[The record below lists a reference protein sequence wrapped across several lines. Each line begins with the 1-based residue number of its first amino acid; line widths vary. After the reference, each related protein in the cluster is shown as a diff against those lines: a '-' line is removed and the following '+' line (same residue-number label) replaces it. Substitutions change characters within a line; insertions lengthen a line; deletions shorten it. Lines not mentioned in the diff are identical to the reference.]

1 MNTDPPDPRLHALV
15 EGIVRIAGGDLTTR
29 IPHSGARDD
38 VAAVIAGINLMA
50 DDLQTIYQELEER
63 VESRTAML
71 REAQVELERMALT
84 DPLTQLA
91 NRTALNSVLSHALA
105 ETSRG
110 EMPPALLVLDL
121 DSFKGINDTLGHSA
135 GDDVLRVISRRL
147 QDAVRETDTVARLG
161 GDEFA
166 VMLPKSN
173 LVRARRVANRIL
185 KALGESL
192 EIGDLRITCGTSI
205 GLRVAEPGQSVD
217 DLVMEADTAMYAAKA
232 QPHSSIKVFE
242 PALLYA
248 RRLQSVMITE
258 MREAILQDQLTL
270 HYQPVVELSTGR
282 IEGVEALVRWNHPER
297 GLLMPDSFIPLAE
310 ETGMIV
316 DLGHWVLRNAV
327 RQLRRWQQDLSVDA
341 NFNVRVNIS
350 TTELQNLDLIDHVR
364 DILRETGVD
373 AANLI
378 VELTES
384 MAVNGGDVDKYSL
397 SGLRRLG
404 VQLEIDDFG
413 TGYSSISYLRK
424 LPVNVVKIDKS
435 LIDGLGTDVE
445 QSTFVEAV
453 LHLIHACGLK
463 AVAEGIE
470 TAEQAAEL
478 LRLGCSSGQGYYFG
492 RPVPAS
498 EIEAMIGHGE
508 PVSTAATTKTVGAGI
523 RHPPFL
529 NAVSASSSEW
539 CSATIRQPRPS
550 PDPSFPVPRLQQTRK
565 GPRPPA
571 RRRRGVL
578 RGSSS

>member
-1 MNTDPPDPRLHALV
+1 M
-15 EGIVRIAGGDLTTR
+15 EGIVRIASGDLSTR

-71 REAQVELERMALT
+71 RQAQVELERMALT

-110 EMPPALLVLDL
+110 EMPPALLILDL

-135 GDDVLRVISRRL
+135 GDDVLRVIARRL
-147 QDAVRETDTVARLG
+147 QDAVRVTDTVARLG

-185 KALGESL
+185 KALSEPL
-192 EIGDLRITCGTSI
+192 EIGDLRVTCGTSI
-205 GLRVAEPGQSVD
+205 GVRVAEPGQSAD

-232 QPHSSIKVFE
+232 QPHSGIKIFE

-248 RRLQSVMITE
+248 RRLQSLMVTE
-258 MREAILQDQLTL
+258 MREAIRQDQLTL
-270 HYQPVVELSTGR
+270 HFQPVVELATGR

-297 GLLMPDSFIPLAE
+297 GLLMPDQFIPLAE

-316 DLGHWVLRNAV
+316 ELGHWVLRNAV
-327 RQLRRWQQDLSVDA
+327 RQLRDWQERLPLDGEFS
-341 NFNVRVNIS
+341 VRVNIS
-350 TTELQNLDLIDHVR
+350 TTELQNLELIEHVQ

-378 VELTES
+378 IELTES
-384 MAVNGGDVDKYSL
+384 MAVTGGDVDKYSL
-397 SGLRRLG
+397 SGLRQLG

-413 TGYSSISYLRK
+413 TGYSSISYLRR

-435 LIDGLGTDVE
+435 LIDGLGTDEE
-445 QSTFVEAV
+445 QGGFVEAV

-470 TAEQAAEL
+470 TAEQAEEL
-478 LRLGCSSGQGYYFG
+478 VRLGCGSGQGYYFG
-492 RPVPAS
+492 RPAPAEAVEALIS
-498 EIEAMIGHGE
+498 EG
-508 PVSTAATTKTVGAGI
+508 
-523 RHPPFL
+523 R
-529 NAVSASSSEW
+529 AVS
-539 CSATIRQPRPS
+539 Q
-550 PDPSFPVPRLQQTRK
+550 
-565 GPRPPA
+565 
-571 RRRRGVL
+571 
-578 RGSSS
+578 

>member
-110 EMPPALLVLDL
+110 ELPPALLVLDL

-147 QDAVRETDTVARLG
+147 QQAVRDTDTVARLG

-258 MREAILQDQLTL
+258 LREAIRQDQLTL
-270 HYQPVVELSTGR
+270 HYQPVVELATGR

-327 RQLRRWQQDLSVDA
+327 RQLRRWQQELNVDDS
-341 NFNVRVNIS
+341 FNVRVNIS

-384 MAVNGGDVDKYSL
+384 MAVNGGDVDQYSL

-435 LIDGLGTDVE
+435 LIAGLGSDEE
-445 QSTFVEAV
+445 QSNFVAAV
-453 LHLIHACGLK
+453 LHLIDACGLT

-478 LRLGCSSGQGYYFG
+478 VRLGCASGQGYYFS
-492 RPVPAS
+492 RPVPAAQ
-498 EIEAMIGHGE
+498 IEALISPGAPGSRRRCPHCFVGSCSRFKQE
-508 PVSTAATTKTVGAGI
+508 RRVSEVAFQY
-523 RHPPFL
+523 PPF
-529 NAVSASSSEW
+529 
-539 CSATIRQPRPS
+539 PS
-550 PDPSFPVPRLQQTRK
+550 
-565 GPRPPA
+565 
-571 RRRRGVL
+571 L
-578 RGSSS
+578 R

>member
-1 MNTDPPDPRLHALV
+1 MKSDVPDPRLHTLV
-15 EGIVRIAGGDLTTR
+15 EGIVRIASGDLSTR

-91 NRTALNSVLSHALA
+91 NRTALNSALTHALA

-110 EMPPALLVLDL
+110 EAPPALLILDL

-135 GDDVLRVISRRL
+135 GDDVLRVIARRL
-147 QDAVRETDTVARLG
+147 QDAVRVTDTVARLG

-185 KALGESL
+185 KALSESL

-205 GLRVAEPGQSVD
+205 GVRVAEPGQSVD

-232 QPHSSIKVFE
+232 QPHSGIKIFE

-248 RRLQSVMITE
+248 RRLQSLMVTE

-270 HYQPVVELSTGR
+270 HYQPVVELATGR

-297 GLLMPDSFIPLAE
+297 GLLMPDQFIPLAE

-316 DLGHWVLRNAV
+316 ELGHWVLRNAV
-327 RQLRRWQQDLSVDA
+327 RQLRDWQDRLPLEHDFS
-341 NFNVRVNIS
+341 VRVNIS
-350 TTELQNLDLIDHVR
+350 TTELQNLELIEHVQ

-373 AANLI
+373 ASNLI
-378 VELTES
+378 IELTES
-384 MAVNGGDVDKYSL
+384 MAVTGGDVDKYSL
-397 SGLRRLG
+397 SGLRQLG

-413 TGYSSISYLRK
+413 TGYSSISYLRR
-424 LPVNVVKIDKS
+424 LPVNVVKIDRS
-435 LIDGLGTDVE
+435 LIAGLGTDEE
-445 QSTFVEAV
+445 QGRFVEAV
-453 LHLIHACGLK
+453 LHLIHACGLT

-470 TAEQAAEL
+470 TAEQAEEL
-478 LRLGCSSGQGYYFG
+478 VRLGCGSGQGYYFG
-492 RPVPAS
+492 RPAPAEAVEETLTQWNVLS
-498 EIEAMIGHGE
+498 E
-508 PVSTAATTKTVGAGI
+508 
-523 RHPPFL
+523 
-529 NAVSASSSEW
+529 
-539 CSATIRQPRPS
+539 
-550 PDPSFPVPRLQQTRK
+550 
-565 GPRPPA
+565 
-571 RRRRGVL
+571 
-578 RGSSS
+578 

>member
-1 MNTDPPDPRLHALV
+1 VKSEVPDPRLHTLV
-15 EGIVRIAGGDLTTR
+15 EGIVRIASGDLSTR

-71 REAQVELERMALT
+71 RQAQVELERMALT

-110 EMPPALLVLDL
+110 EQPPALLILDL

-135 GDDVLRVISRRL
+135 GDDVLRVIARRL
-147 QDAVRETDTVARLG
+147 QDAVRVTDTVARLG

-185 KALGESL
+185 KALSESL
-192 EIGDLRITCGTSI
+192 DIGDLRITCGTSI
-205 GLRVAEPGQSVD
+205 GVRVAEPGQSVD

-232 QPHSSIKVFE
+232 QPHSGIKVFE

-248 RRLQSVMITE
+248 RRLQSLMVTE

-270 HYQPVVELSTGR
+270 HYQPVVELATGR
-282 IEGVEALVRWNHPER
+282 VEGVEALVRWNHPER
-297 GLLMPDSFIPLAE
+297 GLLMPDQFIPLAE

-316 DLGHWVLRNAV
+316 ELGHWVLRNAV
-327 RQLRRWQQDLSVDA
+327 RQLCDWQDRLPLDSE
-341 NFNVRVNIS
+341 FSVRVNIS
-350 TTELQNLDLIDHVR
+350 TTELQNLELIEHVQ

-373 AANLI
+373 ASNLI
-378 VELTES
+378 IELTES
-384 MAVNGGDVDKYSL
+384 MAVTGGDVDKYSL
-397 SGLRRLG
+397 SGLRQLG

-413 TGYSSISYLRK
+413 TGYSSISYLRR
-424 LPVNVVKIDKS
+424 LPVNVVKIDRS
-435 LIDGLGTDVE
+435 LIAGLGTDEE
-445 QSTFVEAV
+445 QGGFVEAV

-470 TAEQAAEL
+470 TAEQAEEL
-478 LRLGCSSGQGYYFG
+478 VRLGCGSGQGYYFG
-492 RPVPAS
+492 RPAPA
-498 EIEAMIGHGE
+498 EAVE
-508 PVSTAATTKTVGAGI
+508 ENLAQWS
-523 RHPPFL
+523 
-529 NAVSASSSEW
+529 AVSE
-539 CSATIRQPRPS
+539 
-550 PDPSFPVPRLQQTRK
+550 
-565 GPRPPA
+565 
-571 RRRRGVL
+571 
-578 RGSSS
+578 

>member
-1 MNTDPPDPRLHALV
+1 MKSDVPDPRLHTLV
-15 EGIVRIAGGDLTTR
+15 EGIVRIASGDLSTR

-71 REAQVELERMALT
+71 RQAQVELERMALT

-110 EMPPALLVLDL
+110 EQPPALLILDL

-135 GDDVLRVISRRL
+135 GDDVLRVIARRL
-147 QDAVRETDTVARLG
+147 QDAVRATDTVARLG

-185 KALGESL
+185 KALSESL
-192 EIGDLRITCGTSI
+192 DIGDLRITCGTSI
-205 GLRVAEPGQSVD
+205 GVRVAEPGQSVD

-232 QPHSSIKVFE
+232 QPHSGIKVFE

-248 RRLQSVMITE
+248 RRLQSLMVTE
-258 MREAILQDQLTL
+258 MREAILHDQLTL
-270 HYQPVVELSTGR
+270 HYQPVVELATGR

-297 GLLMPDSFIPLAE
+297 GLLMPDQFIPLAE

-316 DLGHWVLRNAV
+316 ELGHWVLRTAV
-327 RQLRRWQQDLSVDA
+327 RQLRDWQDRLPLDSE
-341 NFNVRVNIS
+341 FSVRVNIS
-350 TTELQNLDLIDHVR
+350 TTELQNLELIEHVQ

-373 AANLI
+373 ASNLI
-378 VELTES
+378 IELTES
-384 MAVNGGDVDKYSL
+384 MAVTGGDVDKYSL
-397 SGLRRLG
+397 SGLRQLG

-413 TGYSSISYLRK
+413 TGYSSISYLRR
-424 LPVNVVKIDKS
+424 LPVNVVKIDRS
-435 LIDGLGTDVE
+435 LIAGLGTDEE
-445 QSTFVEAV
+445 QGGFVEAV

-470 TAEQAAEL
+470 TAEQAEEL
-478 LRLGCSSGQGYYFG
+478 VRLGCGSGQGYYFG
-492 RPVPAS
+492 RPAPA
-498 EIEAMIGHGE
+498 EAVE
-508 PVSTAATTKTVGAGI
+508 DTLSQWS
-523 RHPPFL
+523 
-529 NAVSASSSEW
+529 AVS
-539 CSATIRQPRPS
+539 
-550 PDPSFPVPRLQQTRK
+550 D
-565 GPRPPA
+565 
-571 RRRRGVL
+571 
-578 RGSSS
+578 

>member
-1 MNTDPPDPRLHALV
+1 MKSDVPDPRLHALV
-15 EGIVRIAGGDLTTR
+15 EGIVRIASGDLSTR

-71 REAQVELERMALT
+71 RQAQVELERMALT

-110 EMPPALLVLDL
+110 EMPPALLILDL

-135 GDDVLRVISRRL
+135 GDDVLRVIARRL
-147 QDAVRETDTVARLG
+147 QEAVRVTDTVARLG

-185 KALGESL
+185 KALSESL

-205 GLRVAEPGQSVD
+205 GVRVAEPGQSVD

-232 QPHSSIKVFE
+232 QPHSGIKVFE

-248 RRLQSVMITE
+248 RRLQSLMVTE
-258 MREAILQDQLTL
+258 MREAILEDQLTL
-270 HYQPVVELSTGR
+270 HYQPVMELATGR

-297 GLLMPDSFIPLAE
+297 GLLMPDQFIPLAE

-316 DLGHWVLRNAV
+316 ELGHWVLRSAV
-327 RQLRRWQQDLSVDA
+327 RQLRDWQDRLALDSE
-341 NFNVRVNIS
+341 FSVRVNIS
-350 TTELQNLDLIDHVR
+350 TTELQNLELIEHVQ

-378 VELTES
+378 IELTES
-384 MAVNGGDVDKYSL
+384 MAVTGGDVDKYSL
-397 SGLRRLG
+397 SGLRQLG

-413 TGYSSISYLRK
+413 TGYSSISYLRR

-435 LIDGLGTDVE
+435 LIDGLGTDAE
-445 QSTFVEAV
+445 QGNFVEAV

-470 TAEQAAEL
+470 TAEQAEEL
-478 LRLGCSSGQGYYFG
+478 VRLGCASGQGYYFG
-492 RPVPAS
+492 RPAPA
-498 EIEAMIGHGE
+498 EAVEAMI
-508 PVSTAATTKTVGAGI
+508 S
-523 RHPPFL
+523 
-529 NAVSASSSEW
+529 
-539 CSATIRQPRPS
+539 QDS
-550 PDPSFPVPRLQQTRK
+550 PISQ
-565 GPRPPA
+565 
-571 RRRRGVL
+571 
-578 RGSSS
+578 